1 MPVTHYGHG
10 EILEATDF
18 GPASHRTDIERSLR
32 LRERIE
38 MAGNSAVPGVT
49 VASRVLAI
57 FAAFDAEHRSLL
69 LSDLA
74 RRADMPLPTAH
85 RLVQELVGWGA
96 LVRHPS
102 GEYVIG
108 QRMWTLGLLAPLPV
122 ELCQLASPFL
132 HDIHGATLCT
142 VHLAVR
148 DGVAAVCVDR
158 VAAHA
163 SMRLV
168 DHVGSRKPLHATGA
182 GKVLLAYA
190 PVEVQTRVFANL
202 TRITPYTVTQPG
214 RLHEEVRRVHREGYA
229 QTVEEM
235 TMGAC
240 SLAVPIFSPDERV
253 VAAIAVVLPTTF
265 TQSRPRLVEV
275 LQEAA
280 RGVGGSL
287 SRRYCR
293 LKKPAHPVEHRL

>member
-1 MPVTHYGHG
+1 VPV
-10 EILEATDF
+10 IA
-18 GPASHRTDIERSLR
+18 
-32 LRERIE
+32 LRERIG
-38 MAGNSAVPGVT
+38 MAGNSAAPGVT
-49 VASRVLAI
+49 VASRLLAI
-57 FAAFDAEHRSLL
+57 LDAFDGEHRSLS

-74 RRADMPLPTAH
+74 SRADLSLPTAH
-85 RLVQELVGWGA
+85 RLVRELVGWGA
-96 LVRHPS
+96 LVRSTS

-122 ELCQLASPFL
+122 ELGQLASPFL
-132 HDIHGATLCT
+132 HDIHGATLST
-142 VHLAVR
+142 VHLVVR
-148 DGVAAVCVDR
+148 DGAAAVCVDR
-158 VAAHA
+158 VAGRT
-163 SMRLV
+163 SVRLAA
-168 DHVGSRKPLHATGA
+168 HVGSRMPLHATGA

-190 PVEVQTRVFANL
+190 PVEVQKWVFANL

-214 RLHEEVRRVHREGYA
+214 RLHEEIHRVHREGYA

-280 RGVGGSL
+280 RGVGGNL
-287 SRRYCR
+287 SRRHRR
-293 LKKPAHPVEHRL
+293 LKKPAHPVKHGLQRTQDSPM